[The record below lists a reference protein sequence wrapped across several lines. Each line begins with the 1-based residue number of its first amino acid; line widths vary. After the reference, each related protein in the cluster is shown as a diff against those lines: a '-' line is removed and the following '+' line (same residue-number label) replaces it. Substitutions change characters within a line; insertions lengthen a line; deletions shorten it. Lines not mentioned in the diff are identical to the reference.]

1 MNKQKGKGKRETN
14 ATLTT
19 TVIRTVSAFKRL
31 SLNAEL
37 PENPFNS
44 LYCGVETR
52 GGVLRS
58 LGKYF
63 EQRGSFDPI
72 MNSIPT

>member
-1 MNKQKGKGKRETN
+1 MNKQKDRGKRETN

-19 TVIRTVSAFKRL
+19 AAIRTVSVFKRL

-37 PENPFNS
+37 PENPINC

-63 EQRGSFDPI
+63 EQRGSFDLT